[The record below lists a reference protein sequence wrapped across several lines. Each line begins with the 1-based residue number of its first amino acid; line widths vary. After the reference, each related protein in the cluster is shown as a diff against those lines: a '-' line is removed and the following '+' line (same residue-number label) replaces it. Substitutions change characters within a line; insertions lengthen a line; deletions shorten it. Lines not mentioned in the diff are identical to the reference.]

1 MPFHF
6 FIIFGSLYRGGQSE
20 RFSYKERHQDFY
32 PFFCLGRYLHVLKP
46 AHFCNEREGSGE
58 LCIQAISTL
67 DCTVWFNLSCY
78 NTVIYGPLTD

>member
-32 PFFCLGRYLHVLKP
+32 AFFCLVDTCAKTRPTSATKG
-46 AHFCNEREGSGE
+46 EGSGE

-67 DCTVWFNLSCY
+67 PCTVWFNLSCY
-78 NTVIYGPLTD
+78 STVIY

>member
-32 PFFCLGRYLHVLKP
+32 AFFCLVDTCAKTRPTSATKGKGLVNCVYKPSPHCLAQCGSIYHATVL
-46 AHFCNEREGSGE
+46 
-58 LCIQAISTL
+58 
-67 DCTVWFNLSCY
+67 
-78 NTVIYGPLTD
+78 